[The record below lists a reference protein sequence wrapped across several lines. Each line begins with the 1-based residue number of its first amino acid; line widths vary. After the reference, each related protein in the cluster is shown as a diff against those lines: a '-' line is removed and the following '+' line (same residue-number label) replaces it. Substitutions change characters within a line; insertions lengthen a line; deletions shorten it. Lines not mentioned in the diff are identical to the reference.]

1 MKHPADTGCF
11 LSNLKTYAKLQN
23 MKGTIIA
30 GPMLNHGLK
39 RLGKDNNGVYA
50 TNGQKK
56 VYLTTENIKSIEVQ
70 RQGKKKL
77 SLGKALLFYAFF
89 GWVFAIIGA
98 FSGKD
103 GNSRVVITDVSGGR
117 SLAEVDSKMLDELTT
132 ICF

>member
-1 MKHPADTGCF
+1 
-11 LSNLKTYAKLQN
+11 

-39 RLGKDNNGVYA
+39 RLGKDGNGVYA

-56 VYLTTENIKSIEVQ
+56 VYLSTDNIKSVEIQ

-77 SLGKALLFYAFF
+77 SLGKALLFNALF

-98 FSGKD
+98 LMGNKN

>member
-1 MKHPADTGCF
+1 
-11 LSNLKTYAKLQN
+11 

-103 GNSRVVITDVSGGR
+103 SNSRVVITDVSGGR

>member
-1 MKHPADTGCF
+1 M
-11 LSNLKTYAKLQN
+11 SNLKTYAKLQN
-23 MKGTIIA
+23 MKGIIIA

-50 TNGQKK
+50 TNGQRK
-56 VYLTTENIKSIEVQ
+56 VYLTTDNIKSVEVQ

-77 SLGKALLFYAFF
+77 SLGKALLFNALF

-98 FSGKD
+98 LMGNKNS
-103 GNSRVVITDVSGGR
+103 NSRVVITDVAGGR

>member
-1 MKHPADTGCF
+1 M
-11 LSNLKTYAKLQN
+11 SNLETYAKLRN

-39 RLGKDNNGVYA
+39 RLGKDSNGVYA
-50 TNGQKK
+50 TNGQRK
-56 VYLTTENIKSIEVQ
+56 VYLTTDNIKSVEIQ
-70 RQGKKKL
+70 RQGNKKL
-77 SLGKALLFYAFF
+77 SLGKALLFNALF

-98 FSGKD
+98 FMGNKSR
-103 GNSRVVITDVSGGR
+103 NSRVVITDVAGGR

>member
-1 MKHPADTGCF
+1 
-11 LSNLKTYAKLQN
+11 
-23 MKGTIIA
+23 MKGNIIA

-50 TNGQKK
+50 TNGQKNI
-56 VYLTTENIKSIEVQ
+56 YLTTDNIKSVEIQ

-77 SLGKALLFYAFF
+77 SLGKALLFNALF

-103 GNSRVVITDVSGGR
+103 GDYRVVITDVAGGR

>member
-1 MKHPADTGCF
+1 
-11 LSNLKTYAKLQN
+11 

-56 VYLTTENIKSIEVQ
+56 VYLTTDNIKSIEVQ

-77 SLGKALLFYAFF
+77 SLGKAILFYALF

-98 FSGKD
+98 LSGNKNS
-103 GNSRVVITDVSGGR
+103 NSRVVITDVAGGR

>member
-1 MKHPADTGCF
+1 
-11 LSNLKTYAKLQN
+11 

-39 RLGKDNNGVYA
+39 RLGKDSNGVYA
-50 TNGQKK
+50 TNGQRK
-56 VYLTTENIKSIEVQ
+56 VYLTTDNIKNVEVQ

-77 SLGKALLFYAFF
+77 SLGKAILFYALF

-103 GNSRVVITDVSGGR
+103 GDYRVVITDVSDGR